1 MGCNIFNKE
10 TAKFFTILWNG
21 LAFFNFF
28 KLKFYVLVAI
38 TTSTAENQCG
48 VCLVSFLSVLEFVL
62 KYAYFACYDVGSFW
76 NRTGVCFGW
85 IHSLLRFS
93 HYTPCLLPQ
102 NFAQSLLLLSL
113 GTTVIPRGNE
123 KQTLCKSLGGQTD
136 CIMGDVQMVNLQK
149 FAYSRRICT
158 LEFVIV
164 FKLQNNNMC
173 AFNESTLCLAVFY
186 WNRSLS
192 VDWIGWA
199 FPCSIEKKEFLVS
212 LVDQLFQPALGSV
225 EHDVWYLSAD
235 LLFGISRDAPSS
247 FR

>member
-62 KYAYFACYDVGSFW
+62 KYVHFACYDVGSFW

-102 NFAQSLLLLSL
+102 NFAQSLFLLSL
-113 GTTVIPRGNE
+113 GTTVIPRRNE
-123 KQTLCKSLGGQTD
+123 KQTLCKIFGGKQIVLWEMCKWWICKNSRIAVAFARWNSSLFSSSK
-136 CIMGDVQMVNLQK
+136 I
-149 FAYSRRICT
+149 I
-158 LEFVIV
+158 
-164 FKLQNNNMC
+164 MC

-199 FPCSIEKKEFLVS
+199 FSCSIEKKEFLVS
-212 LVDQLFQPALGSV
+212 LVAQLFQPALGSV
-225 EHDVWYLSAD
+225 ENDVWYLSAD